1 MKIFFKQWFLREK
14 NQKTTLIK
22 YIEINSFLYMLIGLS
37 FCFFPTLHSSLG
49 LIPMVEGKEIGFLQV
64 IGFTLFLV
72 GYFYYFGARTHKVSI
87 CLATVFDRLILVPLF
102 LGFIVTTGTLEIGF
116 ALPFLILDP
125 ILALGALYFWK
136 TDNLNSN

>member
-1 MKIFFKQWFLREK
+1 MYKFFHQWFLRGSDK
-14 NQKTTLIK
+14 KTTLIK

-49 LIPMVEGKEIGFLQV
+49 IIPMVEGREIGFLQV

-102 LGFIVTTGTLEIGF
+102 LGLSGVTFDFSIIF
-116 ALPFLILDP
+116 FR
-125 ILALGALYFWK
+125 F
-136 TDNLNSN
+136 

>member
-1 MKIFFKQWFLREK
+1 MYKFFHQWFLRGSDK
-14 NQKTTLIK
+14 KTTLIK

-49 LIPMVEGKEIGFLQV
+49 IIPMVEGREIGFLQV

-102 LGFIVTTGTLEIGF
+102 LGFIVITGTLELGF

-125 ILALGALYFWK
+125 ILALGALYCWQK
-136 TDNLNSN
+136 DISNKS

>member
-1 MKIFFKQWFLREK
+1 MSLFFQQWFSRGK
-14 NQKTTLIK
+14 DQRTTLVK
-22 YIEINSFLYMLIGLS
+22 YIEINAFLYMLIGLS

-49 LIPMVEGKEIGFLQV
+49 LIPMVQGREIGFLQV

-87 CLATVFDRLILVPLF
+87 CLATIFDRLILVPLF
-102 LGFIVTTGTLEIGF
+102 LGFIVITGTLEISF
-116 ALPFLILDP
+116 VLPFLIIDP

-136 TDNLNSN
+136 KDFSDK